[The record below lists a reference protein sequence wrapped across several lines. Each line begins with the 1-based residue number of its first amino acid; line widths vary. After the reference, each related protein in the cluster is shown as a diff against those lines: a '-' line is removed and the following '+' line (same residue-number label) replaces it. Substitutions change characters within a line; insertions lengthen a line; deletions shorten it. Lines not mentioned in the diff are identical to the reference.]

1 MSNKTPT
8 SAASTGGA
16 KPRGGIRTHLAARRI
31 ATGVAFGAFALAV
44 AIAGTASAQAGTSGT
59 DASKTQGVS
68 ATASAAQKPSQ
79 APDAAAEKPSKA
91 SGIAAQGSLQVPAEI
106 PASNAACTACH
117 TAEGEAAEDQACLGF
132 LHATLTCETCHD
144 DAQELDEL
152 HAKTKAKRMPMRL
165 KKTTVEDETC
175 IACHEVTGEEFVGLA
190 SGSLLADANG
200 LEVNAH
206 EVIAGEQHE
215 GIACVSCHEVH
226 DDTLPVEQA
235 QKVCKSCHHA
245 QVFECF
251 TCHEHS

>member
-8 SAASTGGA
+8 STAPTGGA
-16 KPRGGIRTHLAARRI
+16 KPCGGIRAHLAARSI
-31 ATGVAFGAFALAV
+31 ALGAAFGALALSV
-44 AIAGTASAQAGTSGT
+44 AIAGTASAQVGTSGT

-68 ATASAAQKPSQ
+68 ATASAAQKPSK
-79 APDAAAEKPSKA
+79 ASDAAAQE
-91 SGIAAQGSLQVPAEI
+91 SLQEPAEI

-117 TAEGEAAEDQACLGF
+117 TAEGEAAEDQACLGS

-144 DAQELDEL
+144 DAKELDEL

-175 IACHEVTGEEFVGLA
+175 IACHEATGEEFAKLSG
-190 SGSLLADANG
+190 GSLLADANG

-206 EVIAGEQHE
+206 EVITGEQHE

-226 DDTLPVEQA
+226 DDTLPAEQA

-251 TCHEHS
+251 TCHDHS

>member
-1 MSNKTPT
+1 MSNKTAT

-16 KPRGGIRTHLAARRI
+16 KPRGGIHARLGARSV
-31 ATGVAFGAFALAV
+31 ATGATFGTFALAL
-44 AIAGTASAQAGTSGT
+44 AIAGTAPAQAGTSGA
-59 DASKTQGVS
+59 DASKAPVVS
-68 ATASAAQKPSQ
+68 AAAPAAQASSQ
-79 APDAAAEKPSKA
+79 APDAAAEKP
-91 SGIAAQGSLQVPAEI
+91 LQAPAEI

-117 TAEGEAAEDQACLGF
+117 TAEGEAAEDQACLGS

-144 DAQELDEL
+144 DAKELDEL

-175 IACHEVTGEEFVGLA
+175 IACHEATGEEFAKLSG
-190 SGSLLADANG
+190 GSLLADANG

-206 EVIAGEQHE
+206 EVITGEQHE

-226 DDTLPVEQA
+226 DDTLPAEQA

-251 TCHEHS
+251 TCHDHS

>member
-1 MSNKTPT
+1 MSNKTAT

-16 KPRGGIRTHLAARRI
+16 KPRGGFHARVGARSV
-31 ATGVAFGAFALAV
+31 ATGATFGTF
-44 AIAGTASAQAGTSGT
+44 AQA
-59 DASKTQGVS
+59 
-68 ATASAAQKPSQ
+68 
-79 APDAAAEKPSKA
+79 
-91 SGIAAQGSLQVPAEI
+91 PAEI

-117 TAEGEAAEDQACLGF
+117 TAEGEAAEDQACLGS

-144 DAQELDEL
+144 DAKELDEL

-175 IACHEVTGEEFVGLA
+175 IACHEATGEEFAKLSG
-190 SGSLLADANG
+190 GSLLADANG

-206 EVIAGEQHE
+206 AVITGEQPE

-226 DDTLPVEQA
+226 DDTLPAEQA

-251 TCHEHS
+251 TCHDHS